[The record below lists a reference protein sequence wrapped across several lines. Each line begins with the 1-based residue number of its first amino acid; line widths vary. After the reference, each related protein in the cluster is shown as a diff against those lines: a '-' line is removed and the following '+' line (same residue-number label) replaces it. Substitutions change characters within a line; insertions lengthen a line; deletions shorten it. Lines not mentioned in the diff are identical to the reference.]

1 MNSLSYKGV
10 LRLRR
15 FKYFVLLILFFPLF
29 LYAKKT
35 DIIILD
41 NGDHLTGDIKFMEQ
55 AILRL
60 KTDAMSSINIKWK
73 KIRYVKSNQSFRIEK
88 SDGSLLF
95 GMIETDTVTAEL
107 IVDIGETAQRVP
119 LKEVVA
125 ITEVKDT
132 FEKGVKLTIDVGFT
146 YTKASNVLQFNISG
160 DAGYRTLFWN
170 RTLNFRSVLTTL
182 TDSTFSKNQN
192 INLTFYRLLR
202 KKYFITGFTN
212 ATQNTE
218 LSLKIRLALG
228 LGFGRYFLRT
238 NTMIFDSAIGAQGT
252 REWKYGSNEPTN
264 NVEGLIAVNFERFIL
279 FSPKFNLNI
288 NFKAYPNI
296 TDWGRIR
303 IDFESKLN
311 WEIMKDFFWGV
322 TFYNNFDSKPIE
334 VKEKKSK
341 NDYGITVSLGWNYN

>member
-192 INLTFYRLLR
+192 TNLTFY
-202 KKYFITGFTN
+202 
-212 ATQNTE
+212 
-218 LSLKIRLALG
+218 
-228 LGFGRYFLRT
+228 
-238 NTMIFDSAIGAQGT
+238 
-252 REWKYGSNEPTN
+252 
-264 NVEGLIAVNFERFIL
+264 
-279 FSPKFNLNI
+279 
-288 NFKAYPNI
+288 
-296 TDWGRIR
+296 
-303 IDFESKLN
+303 
-311 WEIMKDFFWGV
+311 
-322 TFYNNFDSKPIE
+322 
-334 VKEKKSK
+334 
-341 NDYGITVSLGWNYN
+341 